1 MRQQNLYSLDYLN
14 IVSIENWQLLIN
26 SCLSVGHDM
35 DQFHLFQLFNISLQN
50 VHIYRLAANTRELF
64 VQMAFV
70 LINISICPL
79 GDNYI

>member
-1 MRQQNLYSLDYLN
+1 MRQQNLYSLDNLN
-14 IVSIENWQLLIN
+14 AVSLTNGNYRLTVV
-26 SCLSVGHDM
+26 SVLEISKV
-35 DQFHLFQLFNISLQN
+35 HLFELFNISLQN

-64 VQMAFV
+64 VQMGSV